1 LTQEKS
7 IKENGKM
14 ESEVALEKCNMVL
27 TIGMKGIGKIISGMA
42 KVFCKTQMGIDLR
55 EILKTGNEKDMG
67 SYILKMGE

>member
-14 ESEVALEKCNMVL
+14 ESEVALEKCNMGR
-27 TIGMKGIGKIISGMA
+27 TIGMKGIGKIISGMV
-42 KVFCKTQMGIDLR
+42 KVFCKTQMVIDLR
-55 EILKTGNEKDMG
+55 EFLKTGNEKDME